1 MKEED
6 LNIKMSVISDPIN
19 NVYKLETRQ
28 DIEEILGIR
37 SLGIIPVDEKVIVSQ
52 NKGIPVISMR
62 SKASRAFMNAARTV
76 ANPRIIPV
84 DLNAEDPCIKDK
96 IYLAGKECG
105 YES

>member
-1 MKEED
+1 
-6 LNIKMSVISDPIN
+6 
-19 NVYKLETRQ
+19 
-28 DIEEILGIR
+28 
-37 SLGIIPVDEKVIVSQ
+37 
-52 NKGIPVISMR
+52 
-62 SKASRAFMNAARTV
+62 MNAARTV